1 VQLAERVHLVGS
13 GSNGFGL
20 TDPYDCHIYLVDG
33 GSELAL
39 IDVGAGM
46 GAEQVLE
53 NIVRAGFDA
62 RRVRQ
67 ILCTHAHG
75 DHSGGA
81 ARMRERL
88 PEASVTASE
97 WAGDLIRRA
106 DADGM
111 SIDAAKDAGIYP
123 FDYVL
128 EPCPVDRELA
138 DGDRVE
144 VGDLVLE
151 CIATPGH
158 AWGHLSFLLDYG
170 GTRSLFAGD
179 LVFHGGTILLQA
191 IHDCRLEELVA
202 SLRKVRPLRIDALY
216 PGHFTVS
223 VHDGQRHIERAN
235 AMLDT
240 LLVPPQAIAAW

>member
-1 VQLAERVHLVGS
+1 MQLAERVHLVGS

-62 RRVRQ
+62 RRIRQ

-111 SIDAAKDAGIYP
+111 SIDAAKAAGIYP
-123 FDYVL
+123 SDYVL

-158 AWGHLSFLLDYG
+158 AWGHLSFLLDYA
-170 GTRSLFAGD
+170 GTRS
-179 LVFHGGTILLQA
+179 GTSSGQTPCST
-191 IHDCRLEELVA
+191 HCSSRRRP
-202 SLRKVRPLRIDALY
+202 SPPGRPLAIISTEAAR
-216 PGHFTVS
+216 
-223 VHDGQRHIERAN
+223 RRR
-235 AMLDT
+235 
-240 LLVPPQAIAAW
+240 PPTPP

>member
-1 VQLAERVHLVGS
+1 MQLADRIHLVGS
-13 GSNGFGL
+13 GANGFGL
-20 TDPYDCHIYLVDG
+20 TDPYDCHIYLLDG

-62 RRVRQ
+62 RRIRQ

-81 ARMRERL
+81 MRMRERL
-88 PEASVTASE
+88 PEASVSASE

-111 SIDAAKDAGIYP
+111 SIDAAKAAGIYP

-158 AWGHLSFLLDYG
+158 ARGHLSFLLD
-170 GTRSLFAGD
+170 
-179 LVFHGGTILLQA
+179 HGGTLLLQA
-191 IHDCRLEELVA
+191 IHDCRLEELVV
-202 SLRKVRPLRIDALY
+202 SLRKVRPLGIDALY
-216 PGHFTVS
+216 PGHFTLS
-223 VHDGQRHIERAN
+223 VHDGQRHLERAN
-235 AMLDT
+235 AVLDT
-240 LLVPPQAIAAW
+240 LLVPPQAVAAW